1 MTECTKR
8 PLIDM
13 AVLEQI
19 APIIHTTAHPLRL
32 RILDFLDSEGRPCT
46 VGQITEA
53 CGVAQSFVSQQLRIL
68 KDQHILSCRRQG
80 NFVFYEIARPTLLHL
95 LKCIRTQTGG
105 SD

>member
-1 MTECTKR
+1 METSTKR

-13 AVLEQI
+13 AVLERV
-19 APIIHTTAHPLRL
+19 APMIHTTAHPLRL
-32 RILDFLDSEGRPCT
+32 RILDFLDAEGEPCT

-68 KDQHILSCRRQG
+68 KDQGILKCRRQG
-80 NFVFYEIARPTLLHL
+80 NYVFYEIARPTLLHL
-95 LKCIRTQTGG
+95 LQCIREQHIG